1 MPPLSLYDLSIPIMT
16 RTLTNLSTILTIA
29 TDHCASSNVPPTSLI
44 TARITADMNPLPF
57 QIQSATDSARGV
69 AVRLG
74 DHPPAPMADN
84 ESTFA
89 ELQERISKTLVVLR
103 DVKREAFEG
112 KEEQVI
118 EIRTAG
124 GVFEMEG
131 LEYLQRFALPNFF
144 FHVVTAYGILRAGGV
159 NIGKQ
164 DFLGG
169 LVRKY

>member
-1 MPPLSLYDLSIPIMT
+1 MPPVSLYDMSIPIMT
-16 RTLTNLSTILTIA
+16 RTLNNLSTILTIA
-29 TDHCASSNVPPTSLI
+29 TDHCASTGTSPNSLI
-44 TARITADMNPLPF
+44 TARIVADMYPLPS

-74 DHPPAPMADN
+74 EHAPVPMADT

-89 ELQERISKTLVVLR
+89 ELQERIARSLVVLGN
-103 DVKREAFEG
+103 VKREAFEG

-118 EIRTAG
+118 KIQTAG
-124 GVFEMEG
+124 GVFDLKG
-131 LEYLQRFALPNFF
+131 LEYLQQFALPNFF
-144 FHVVTAYGILRAGGV
+144 FHVVTAYDILRSRGV
-159 NIGKQ
+159 DVGKQ